1 MDPPPPPAGATSPH
15 PCLTKLDP
23 STPHTFQPPVKRINE
38 GPDVSTFLKSKAH
51 RDITT
56 FVLQLN
62 RSLCPEL
69 IPATSSTKESIKTY
83 PSTSVPP
90 AADLP
95 PQILALQSLLRS
107 SEALIAE
114 APPDPGPRR
123 FGNASFRTWSKLLE
137 SHAPTLLTNLLP
149 PEILNFGGS
158 SPLPELQ
165 AYFLGSFGSPQR
177 LDYGTGHELSF
188 LAFLGGL
195 YKLNFFPSS
204 PSSSPGDTERLIALA
219 VLGPYLSLVRT
230 LIKTYT
236 LEPAGSH
243 GVWGLDDHAFLPYI
257 LGSAQLSRAVPASSP
272 MPQEGSVRGAPRPAD
287 VARPDAVDAD
297 RRAANLYFA
306 AVGFINDVKTG
317 PFWEHS
323 PLLFDIS
330 GIRDGWAKINKGMLK
345 MFAAEVL
352 AKFPVVQHFPFGA
365 LFAWDRDPDAP
376 PPVASVHL
384 AHQPP
389 MAAPQGGAAAAP
401 AAVGAGFA
409 ASALAGRGSAPV
421 GPGGTPA
428 PWAAGSGAPPTSR
441 TPGGAGM
448 RAPWAGSA
456 GRVPQPPPPPPSS
469 RGAGEGSGSSDPQIT
484 MTKAPWAK

>member
-1 MDPPPPPAGATSPH
+1 MDPPPPPSAAAASAKSPH
-15 PCLTKLDP
+15 PTLTVLDP
-23 STPHTFQPPVKRINE
+23 STPHTFQTPGKRINE
-38 GPDVSTFLKSKAH
+38 GPDVSTFLASKAH

-62 RSLCPEL
+62 RALCPEL
-69 IPATSSTKESIKTY
+69 IPATSTTKETIKTY
-83 PSTSVPP
+83 PLTSLPP

-107 SEALIAE
+107 AEALIAD

-123 FGNASFRTWSKLLE
+123 FGNASFRTWSTLLE
-137 SHAPTLLTNLLP
+137 AQAPSLLTTLLPAEVLS
-149 PEILNFGGS
+149 FGGS

-165 AYFLGSFGSPQR
+165 SYFLGSFGSPQR

-195 YKLNFFPSS
+195 YKLNFFTTTAAAS
-204 PSSSPGDTERLIALA
+204 GETERLIALA
-219 VLGPYLSLVRT
+219 VLGPYLALVRT

-257 LGSAQLSRAVPASSP
+257 LGSAQLARPVLAADP
-272 MPQEGSVRGAPRPAD
+272 MPQDGSLRAAPRPAD
-287 VARPDAVDAD
+287 VARPELVEDY
-297 RRAANLYFA
+297 RAGNLYFA
-306 AVGFINDVKTG
+306 AVGFINDVKKG

-323 PLLFDIS
+323 PILFDVS
-330 GIRDGWAKINKGMLK
+330 GIRDGWGKINKGMLK

-365 LFAWDRDPDAP
+365 LFAWERDPEAG

-389 MAAPQGGAAAAP
+389 MAAPGAGTGAG
-401 AAVGAGFA
+401 VGAG
-409 ASALAGRGSAPV
+409 AGPI
-421 GPGGTPA
+421 GTAA

-441 TPGGAGM
+441 APVT

-456 GRVPQPPPPPPSS
+456 SRAPPPPAMTARPPQPQSQPQGPAS
-469 RGAGEGSGSSDPQIT
+469 GAGAAGGSTEPQIT

>member
-1 MDPPPPPAGATSPH
+1 MEPPPLPTASVSPH
-15 PCLTKLDP
+15 PALTKLDT
-23 STPHTFQPPVKRINE
+23 SSPHTFQTPVKRINE
-38 GPDVSTFLKSKAH
+38 GPDVSTFLESKAH

-56 FVLQLN
+56 FILQLN
-62 RSLCPEL
+62 RALCPEL
-69 IPATSSTKESIKTY
+69 IPATSTTKETIKTY

-107 SEALIAE
+107 AEALIAE

-123 FGNASFRTWSKLLE
+123 FGNASFRTWSNLLE
-137 SHAPTLLTNLLP
+137 SHAASLITTVLTPETLTL
-149 PEILNFGGS
+149 GGS

-165 AYFLGSFGSPQR
+165 AYLLGSFGSPQR

-188 LAFLGGL
+188 LAFLAAL
-195 YKLNFFPSS
+195 YKLNFFP
-204 PSSSPGDTERLIALA
+204 PSATPGDTERLISLA
-219 VLGPYLSLVRT
+219 ILAPYFSLVRT

-257 LGSAQLSRAVPASSP
+257 LGSAQLSRPVSASSP
-272 MPQEGSVRGAPRPAD
+272 MPQDGSLRAAPRPAD
-287 VARPDAVDAD
+287 VARPDAVEDH
-297 RRAANLYFA
+297 RATNLYFA
-306 AVGFINDVKTG
+306 AVGFINDVKRG

-323 PLLFDIS
+323 PILFDVS
-330 GIRDGWAKINKGMLK
+330 GIRDGWGKINKGMLK

-352 AKFPVVQHFPFGA
+352 AKFPVVQHFPFGS
-365 LFAWDRDPDAP
+365 LFAWERDPEAG

-389 MAAPQGGAAAAP
+389 MAAPGAKTADPGGA
-401 AAVGAGFA
+401 G
-409 ASALAGRGSAPV
+409 
-421 GPGGTPA
+421 GPIGTAA

-441 TPGGAGM
+441 APGMPGT

-456 GRVPQPPPPPPSS
+456 SRAPPQTARPQQAQVQVQVQGHTE
-469 RGAGEGSGSSDPQIT
+469 GAAGGSTEPQIT

>member
-1 MDPPPPPAGATSPH
+1 MDPPPPPTGATSPH

-23 STPHTFQPPVKRINE
+23 STPYTFQPPVKRINE
-38 GPDVSTFLKSKAH
+38 GPDVSTFLESKAH

-69 IPATSSTKESIKTY
+69 IPATSTTKESIKTY
-83 PSTSVPP
+83 PSTSIPP

-95 PQILALQSLLRS
+95 SPILALQSLLHS
-107 SEALIAE
+107 AEALVTE

-137 SHAPTLLTNLLP
+137 SHAPTLLANLLP
-149 PEILNFGGS
+149 SEILNFGGS

-204 PSSSPGDTERLIALA
+204 PSSSLGDTERLIALA

-257 LGSAQLSRAVPASSP
+257 LGSAQLSRAVPPSSP
-272 MPQEGSVRGAPRPAD
+272 MPQEGSVRGARARPN
-287 VARPDAVDAD
+287 VARPTPSTPT
-297 RRAANLYFA
+297 AAPQTFYFA
-306 AVGFINDVKTG
+306 AGGF
-317 PFWEHS
+317 
-323 PLLFDIS
+323 
-330 GIRDGWAKINKGMLK
+330 
-345 MFAAEVL
+345 
-352 AKFPVVQHFPFGA
+352 Q
-365 LFAWDRDPDAP
+365 
-376 PPVASVHL
+376 
-384 AHQPP
+384 
-389 MAAPQGGAAAAP
+389 
-401 AAVGAGFA
+401 
-409 ASALAGRGSAPV
+409 
-421 GPGGTPA
+421 
-428 PWAAGSGAPPTSR
+428 
-441 TPGGAGM
+441 
-448 RAPWAGSA
+448 
-456 GRVPQPPPPPPSS
+456 
-469 RGAGEGSGSSDPQIT
+469 
-484 MTKAPWAK
+484 